1 MKKQN
6 KIKKKEKLKLIKYLL
21 KYENISIIKENKL
34 IT

>member
-6 KIKKKEKLKLIKYLL
+6 KKEKLKLIKYLL
-21 KYENISIIKENKL
+21 KYENISIIKENIL